1 MKQEVIRELST
12 AEIIERLEEERK
24 QLVKLKLNHAV
35 SPLENPNKIKS
46 YRRTIARMLTE
57 LRKRQMSE
65 APAAQGK
72 ATVNNK

>member
-12 AEIIERLEEERK
+12 AEINERLEEERK
-24 QLVKLKLNHAV
+24 QLVKLRLNHAV

-57 LRKRQMSE
+57 LRKRS
-65 APAAQGK
+65 ANDANAAQGK
-72 ATVNNK
+72 ATVNKK